1 MLRVRVGVR
10 FGVRVGGFR
19 VRVGAKSQGWGLGL
33 LSRVRFPRVRVLRVR
48 AIVGGLGLKLGV
60 RVGL

>member
-1 MLRVRVGVR
+1 M
-10 FGVRVGGFR
+10 
-19 VRVGAKSQGWGLGL
+19 

-48 AIVGGLGLKLGV
+48 VIVGGLGLKLGV

>member
-1 MLRVRVGVR
+1 MR

-60 RVGL
+60 RVGF